1 MPTLA
6 AETSLFPEMLLESAC
21 DEFSERRWWAV
32 QTKARQEKS
41 LARELLSYEIPFYL
55 PLVRKYSTSR
65 GKRVCS
71 HLPFFSGYIFLY
83 ADEFDRVRSLTTNR
97 IAQLLPVMDQES
109 LRQDLWQLNRLIDSD
124 APLTFEQRLEPG
136 QRVKIKNG
144 LMRGVIGTLI
154 CRRGETKLLV
164 AIDFLQQG
172 ASLEIDDYQLEP
184 VND

>member
-6 AETSLFPEMLLESAC
+6 AETSLFPELLLEPT
-21 DEFSERRWWAV
+21 SEPATDRKWWAV

-55 PLVRKYSTSR
+55 PLVRKYATRR
-65 GKRVCS
+65 GRKVCS
-71 HLPFFSGYIFLY
+71 HIPFFNGYVFLY
-83 ADEFDRVRSLTTNR
+83 ADEAERVRSLTTNR
-97 IAQLLPVMDQES
+97 ISQLLPVVEQES
-109 LRQDLWQLNRLIDSD
+109 LRRDLQQLQQLITSD

-136 QRVKIKNG
+136 QRVKIKDG

-154 CRRGETKLLV
+154 CRRNETRLLV

-172 ASLEIDDYQLEP
+172 ASLEIDDFQLEP
-184 VND
+184 VEE